1 MSLLIAVDTRRLRLI
16 FTREKPTSIARR
28 GGFRRGVGISIW
40 APRGTLVGLC
50 TICRIARI

>member
-28 GGFRRGVGISIW
+28 GGFPAWCWDIW